1 MKHTLPL
8 LMLGFG
14 VALAV
19 IIGQRMSTDA
29 MAVVIGVAVGVAAS
43 VPTSLLLVALLR
55 RERGSYRETS
65 PQSHMPAQLTPPNVL
80 VLDPSLWNR
89 QQLGIPQPLP
99 PLMANNDGGVRRLK
113 VVGGGDDD
121 W

>member
-1 MKHTLPL
+1 MSKLLPL

-19 IIGQRMSTDA
+19 VIGQRMSTDA

-55 RERGSYRETS
+55 RERGSYRDTPPAPNYPAL
-65 PQSHMPAQLTPPNVL
+65 PQPNFIVIDPAQF
-80 VLDPSLWNR
+80 NR
-89 QQLGIPQPLP
+89 SQIGSNQPLP
-99 PLMANNDGGVRRLK
+99 PLTASNDAGVRSLK
-113 VVGGGDDD
+113 VVGGDDD
-121 W
+121 NW